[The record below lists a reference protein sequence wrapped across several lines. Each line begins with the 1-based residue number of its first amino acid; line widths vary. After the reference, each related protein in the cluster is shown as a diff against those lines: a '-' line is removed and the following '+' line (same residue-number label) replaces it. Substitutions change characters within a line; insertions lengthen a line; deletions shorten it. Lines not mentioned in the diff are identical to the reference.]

1 MEQGINYQKLLEQQ
15 QKEEEE
21 LKKIKPEIRLNGQL
35 YRLRFDM
42 YAFEQ
47 VEEQFGGIRE
57 AFGAMSPAG
66 GGKILPVVKKLFAI
80 LANSQRNMDGLPED
94 VTGDEITKH
103 ESVSKLLEISNAI
116 KAAMA
121 QGMAAETAD
130 GGPASDKKKNPI
142 EAEHEAKNG

>member
-1 MEQGINYQKLLEQQ
+1 MEQDNV
-15 QKEEEE
+15 
-21 LKKIKPEIRLNGQL
+21 KKIIEAQRDEEKKLMAMKPEVRINGQL

-142 EAEHEAKNG
+142 KEEYEAKNG

>member
-1 MEQGINYQKLLEQQ
+1 MEQDNVKKIIEAQR
-15 QKEEEE
+15 EEE
-21 LKKIKPEIRLNGQL
+21 KKLMAMKPEVRINGQL

-80 LANSQRNMDGLPED
+80 LTNSQRNMDGLPED

>member
-1 MEQGINYQKLLEQQ
+1 MEQDNVKKIIEAQR
-15 QKEEEE
+15 EEE
-21 LKKIKPEIRLNGQL
+21 KKLMAMKPEVRINGQL
-35 YRLRFDM
+35 YKLRFDM

-142 EAEHEAKNG
+142 KEEHEAKNG

>member
-1 MEQGINYQKLLEQQ
+1 MEQDNVKKIIEAQR
-15 QKEEEE
+15 EEE
-21 LKKIKPEIRLNGQL
+21 KKLMAMKPEVRINGQL

-142 EAEHEAKNG
+142 KEEHEAKNG